1 MTDTVMPREI
11 AAIPADVVPAVT
23 AASNRLTQLDLLRGL
38 VMVVMAIDHVAFFVA
53 KRHPGEYWGVPLPEY
68 PSAIAF
74 FTRAITH
81 LSAPGFFL
89 LMGAGMALFRESRS
103 GLGWTQGR
111 IARYFVTRGLLLVL
125 INQFIEN
132 PAWITGFLVA
142 NPEAFWPA
150 IAGPGG
156 AFTGG
161 VLFGVLTAL
170 GLSMVIAGLV
180 SALPSAALLASGLGA
195 MVASQVLTPDAAQAM
210 VQFNPL
216 VRLINVPGVTGFV
229 FVIYAVLP
237 WLGVTL
243 CGMALGRL
251 AGNKPGSFVR
261 IATGTGAAL
270 LVLFLAMRV
279 GDGFGN
285 HHSVPGLT
293 VIDFLN
299 VTKYPPSLTF
309 LSLTLGINLMLLG
322 VLPHLPATW
331 RRVLDGYGRSP
342 MFFYLAHIWLFML
355 IGLPFRNGTGYGVLY
370 LVWVVGMVPLYF
382 ACKRYTAFKLAK
394 PKESYWRML

>member
-1 MTDTVMPREI
+1 MTDTATPHGI
-11 AAIPADVVPAVT
+11 AARPADGTPLV
-23 AASNRLTQLDLLRGL
+23 AARSSRLSQLDLLRGF

-68 PSAIAF
+68 PSVIAF

-103 GLGWTQGR
+103 GIGWTQGQ

-125 INQFIEN
+125 INQIIEN

-150 IAGPGG
+150 VAPPGG
-156 AFTGG
+156 EFTGG
-161 VLFGVLTAL
+161 IISGVLTAL

-195 MVASQVLTPDAAQAM
+195 IVASQVLTPDASQAM
-210 VQFNPL
+210 VQYHPV
-216 VRLINVPGVTGFV
+216 VRLFNVPGHTGFV
-229 FVIYAVLP
+229 IVVYAVLP

-251 AGNKPGSFVR
+251 ARSKPASFVR
-261 IATGTGAAL
+261 IATGTGAVL
-270 LVLFLAMRV
+270 LVLFLVMRI

-285 HHSVPGLT
+285 HHSVPGSSA
-293 VIDFLN
+293 IDFLN

-322 VLPHLPATW
+322 ILTFLPATW
-331 RRVLDGYGRSP
+331 RRVLDVYGRSP

-355 IGLPFRNGTGYGVLY
+355 IGLPFRDGTGYGILY
-370 LVWVVGMVPLYF
+370 LAWAAGMIPLYF
-382 ACKRYTAFKLAK
+382 ACRRYTAFKLTK
-394 PKESYWRML
+394 PAESYWKML